1 MSTIVKIRLKHSS
14 KINYVLTR
22 TGEPGSVISTN
33 QKLLLSIGRIYQIPV
48 DTTDNLDDFN
58 VFKTVGKLRESLDIR
73 NIRDGFAFI
82 HPIIHNILIK
92 DDDDLG
98 AFI

>member
-1 MSTIVKIRLKHSS
+1 MSNLVKISLKHSS
-14 KINYVLTR
+14 KVNYISTR

-48 DTTDNLDDFN
+48 DTKDNLDDFN
-58 VFKTVGKLRESLDIR
+58 VFKTVGKLRESLDVR
-73 NIRDGFAFI
+73 NLRDGFAYI
-82 HPIIHNILIK
+82 HPIVHNILIQN
-92 DDDDLG
+92 DEDLG